1 MKYSIEKLNKP
12 PISGDYE
19 EILFDLPSPWRE
31 PLWNYVLFATSSG
44 QKWCGGFRAK
54 DKTNFLVTKFDRKEI
69 ACVVSGGHG
78 YIIDIDK
85 KTKISDLKSDMIQ
98 DIIIDNNSDSII
110 ISTYWDIKRIDS
122 DFNENILVM
131 PKQVDGIIFK
141 EIIDNKL
148 SFEFTEIG
156 ASMIKNSEY
165 YVDLNDW
172 KIKKHVA

>member
-78 YIIDIDK
+78 YIIDIDLSLIH
-85 KTKISDLKSDMIQ
+85 ISEPTRLGMI
-98 DIIIDNNSDSII
+98 S
-110 ISTYWDIKRIDS
+110 YAV
-122 DFNENILVM
+122 FCL
-131 PKQVDGIIFK
+131 
-141 EIIDNKL
+141 
-148 SFEFTEIG
+148 
-156 ASMIKNSEY
+156 
-165 YVDLNDW
+165 
-172 KIKKHVA
+172 